1 MKKQKF
7 IRFSDYYRE
16 MKKQVS
22 MDNREK
28 SIEMIDT
35 MLISLG
41 KATMNNVKVI
51 EGVDIDLWKN
61 RVWNTLESMGELPL
75 YNEESSESTLY

>member
-1 MKKQKF
+1 
-7 IRFSDYYRE
+7 